1 MSHPIAN
8 KNIECCN
15 SKERINTHLNLKKAN
30 VISTYIQNKKKT
42 GISPK
47 SNNINVIQG
56 DNSSKNKEKHN
67 IFAKLKENA
76 YKIAQQSRSKSREK
90 SSLW

>member
-47 SNNINVIQG
+47 SNNINVIHG
-56 DNSSKNKEKHN
+56 DNVSKNQEKLN